1 MELEA
6 ARRTLVGGEPLAAV
20 REGSW
25 CCLLCERRFRS
36 ERHICRHLRRSEMH
50 RDAYAA
56 ALRARRLVE
65 PSGAI
70 KRGRETEP
78 DAAHGSPGL
87 RPSKA
92 PLGLGVGVGG
102 NMGVSAIEQMELVQQ
117 RLAAASKV
125 QKRQNKREEDEVD
138 SNRARSINN
147 QMDWEC
153 GECSTFNFA
162 RVVTCI
168 SCRHHVDGNTR
179 YLTNRLKEL
188 KQERFAKVFGSS
200 VAGMHA
206 PKANADGSMPGGY
219 DRDARASFQ
228 S

>member
-50 RDAYAA
+50 RVSGTSLAACGLPLSLPPSFYSPLLPPPPSRRSLFRLVAADNHLPPTASTASSNPPLPAPHPFSQFSSNTILQDAYAA

-138 SNRARSINN
+138 SNRVRFCLGCTIFSL
-147 QMDWEC
+147 
-153 GECSTFNFA
+153 
-162 RVVTCI
+162 
-168 SCRHHVDGNTR
+168 DG
-179 YLTNRLKEL
+179 
-188 KQERFAKVFGSS
+188 
-200 VAGMHA
+200 
-206 PKANADGSMPGGY
+206 
-219 DRDARASFQ
+219 
-228 S
+228 